1 MMSPPHREEV
11 LPGVIAA
18 ARRVG
23 LDPPLVAAVVQQE
36 SGFDPQARRGEDFGA
51 ALGLMG
57 LSLDLARWVGYE
69 GEPDGLLD
77 PRTSLD
83 LGTLYLRYLVE
94 RYQGDVTPRP
104 GRVPRRAGPGGAGG
118 IAGGRGLRGGHA
130 AASAER
136 LRPEVEAVAAGVPE
150 EPSDFAPLFRFPL
163 PVPHVN
169 QVIVEGGRSEGW
181 VNCGPGLRLH
191 GGALQPPRAPLAGGD
206 QAGGGGDARDALDG
220 ARLHQLRPDAQPRP
234 AAGRPLPQHLP
245 LGRRLRLPGRRAAGG
260 GAGGQHGAGPSPVP
274 HRGPAGPAAHFI
286 VITGYDESSFFV
298 NDPLN
303 QGWHGVPAGPA
314 HYTGASVRR
323 ACAVRQRAAETG
335 RGGDGHRHRPPPPA
349 GRAGQDGARTRG
361 PWAGWTP
368 TSSRRSSPSRTSSW
382 RATWASWA
390 PPSTWRRRSSAG
402 PAWPTA
408 TGRRGARPSPASTRP
423 RPRTGGQVVRQNFTA
438 GIAEYDPQTGGVGWV
453 EVVARPDALRSRVA

>member
-1 MMSPPHREEV
+1 MSPPHRVEL

-36 SGFDPQARRGEDFGA
+36 SGFDPQARRGEGPGT

-69 GEPDGLLD
+69 GEPGGLLD

-83 LGTLYLRYLVE
+83 LGSLYLRYLVE
-94 RYQGDVTPRP
+94 RYQGDVPRALAAY
-104 GRVPRRAGPGGAGG
+104 RAGPALVEREGSPEGEAY
-118 IAGGRGLRGGHA
+118 A
-130 AASAER
+130 AAVLQDAER
-136 LRPEVEAVAAGVPE
+136 LRPEVEALAPDVPE

-181 VNCGPGLRLH
+181 VNCGPACVSMAVLYNRL
-191 GGALQPPRAPLAGGD
+191 
-206 QAGGGGDARDALDG
+206 AR
-220 ARLHQLRPDAQPRP
+220 
-234 AAGRPLPQHLP
+234 
-245 LGRRLRLPGRRAAGG
+245 
-260 GAGGQHGAGPSPVP
+260 PSPEVIKRVAEEMRGMPWTARVFTNFDQMRSLARRRGVP
-274 HRGPAGPAAHFI
+274 FRNIYRWDDVFVSLDAGQPVVVLVDNTVPVPRQYPTGPGWAAAHFI
-286 VITGYDESSFFV
+286 VLTGYDESSFFV

-323 ACAVRQRAAETG
+323 ACASVSAQQRLGVEVMAIAID
-335 RGGDGHRHRPPPPA
+335 RLPQPDVPRR
-349 GRAGQDGARTRG
+349 DGALGGVDANEFPPEFALPDEQLARYLGQLGTPVNMETAIIRRACLAYRHGETRG
-361 PWAGWTP
+361 PAISGEYP
-368 TSSRRSSPSRTSSW
+368 AQAPDG
-382 RATWASWA
+382 RA
-390 PPSTWRRRSSAG
+390 
-402 PAWPTA
+402 
-408 TGRRGARPSPASTRP
+408 
-423 RPRTGGQVVRQNFTA
+423 VVRQDFTA

-453 EVVARPDALRSRVA
+453 ELVARPDALRSR